1 MGNSQLQPAHFNK
14 RRHHSKKRGGDG
26 EAAAQGEQV
35 QAEQAQA
42 EQVQGANDKPM
53 ANDKNCPCPCPS
65 DAAAEKPSVAQQAE
79 NKVKETQAAV
89 LGALTGKTAE
99 VQGAVVGKAQELVG
113 KMNLFV
119 GNDKPAADVQVG
131 GRRKRR
137 SAKRRTTKRR
147 TTKRTKRSTHKRR
160 TTKRSSAKRSSAK
173 RK

>member
-26 EAAAQGEQV
+26 EAAAQGEQAQGAA
-35 QAEQAQA
+35 QAEQA
-42 EQVQGANDKPM
+42 QGANDKPLV
-53 ANDKNCPCPCPS
+53 NDKNCPCPCPS

-137 SAKRRTTKRR
+137 SAKRRTHKRR
-147 TTKRTKRSTHKRR
+147 TTKRTKRRTTKRR
-160 TTKRSSAKRSSAK
+160 TTKRSSAKRK
-173 RK
+173 

>member
-26 EAAAQGEQV
+26 EAVAQGEQAQGAA
-35 QAEQAQA
+35 QAEQA
-42 EQVQGANDKPM
+42 QGANDKPLV
-53 ANDKNCPCPCPS
+53 NDKNCPCPCPS

-147 TTKRTKRSTHKRR
+147 THKRSTHKRTKRR
-160 TTKRSSAKRSSAK
+160 TTKRRIAK